1 MCGIIL
7 QTQVLVFAPSAP
19 LLLQKKR
26 QSQAE
31 KEREKKSR
39 KEKEAKRKE
48 EKKRERKRPN
58 PNPNALTKSKSKS
71 KSKSISE
78 MPFEPTD
85 RYRVRAARSKTDGIG
100 VDNGT
105 DDEGWVGFGMEGWMK
120 P

>member
-1 MCGIIL
+1 MWYNIENFSSFLCVIR
-7 QTQVLVFAPSAP
+7 TPAA
-19 LLLQKKR
+19 
-26 QSQAE
+26 AE
-31 KEREKKSR
+31 KTTVTSRKRKRKKSR

-58 PNPNALTKSKSKS
+58 PNPNALIKSKSKS

>member
-1 MCGIIL
+1 M
-7 QTQVLVFAPSAP
+7 QTSVLVFASSAP

-71 KSKSISE
+71 ISE

>member
-7 QTQVLVFAPSAP
+7 QTQVLVFASSAP

-71 KSKSISE
+71 KSISE